1 MRDVSVPCVT
11 TPLAGDVIKPQ
22 RSSGKEG
29 GGYHLGEE
37 GVRWG
42 VGSDWVM
49 EEGFIFFPFFLPL
62 E

>member
-11 TPLAGDVIKPQ
+11 TPVAGDVIKPQ

-42 VGSDWVM
+42 VGSDWDY
-49 EEGFIFFPFFLPL
+49 GGGLYFFSLFPAA
-62 E
+62 

>member
-11 TPLAGDVIKPQ
+11 TPVAGDVIKPQ

-29 GGYHLGEE
+29 GVTTWGKRGCVGE
-37 GVRWG
+37 WG
-42 VGSDWVM
+42 VTGIM